1 MRFIRDYSR
10 IRIVEFNFW
19 IRIPT
24 PPHAPAIPLPVSTRI
39 SPCPNST
46 LREYPEAEELVTGRY
61 LPTALCWSCA
71 HGVDQEVRQVEEVK
85 GGLAVAL
92 RVTEREE
99 QPGWSTDDV
108 TNQMDAASFVSTYMT
123 VLQEGM

>member
-46 LREYPEAEELVTGRY
+46 LREYPEAEELVTGHYRTY
-61 LPTALCWSCA
+61 LLPSA
-71 HGVDQEVRQVEEVK
+71 GPVRMEVTRK
-85 GGLAVAL
+85 PARWKRSKVA
-92 RVTEREE
+92 
-99 QPGWSTDDV
+99 
-108 TNQMDAASFVSTYMT
+108 
-123 VLQEGM
+123 